1 MIEYLFMVAVIIAML
16 RAIAGP
22 TFADR
27 IISVNTMVSLIVVIM
42 VIYAIATNSE
52 MLLDV
57 GIVLMMLSFV
67 GTLAIA
73 KFSRGKDND

>member
-1 MIEYLFMVAVIIAML
+1 MIEYLFLAAVVIAMI

-27 IISVNTMVSLIVVIM
+27 IISVNTMVSLVVVIM
-42 VIYAIATNSE
+42 VIYAIATSSE

-67 GTLAIA
+67 GTLAVA
-73 KFSRGKDND
+73 KFSRGKDDD